1 MVFRRPERDRSSP
14 SLGYRLSS
22 DRQPGV
28 DIANN
33 RMPQY
38 SNDIERMPFPTPDRP
53 RFNPEEMPDIPR
65 NQMPE
70 YFKPIGR
77 PGMGSYQNMGQT
89 NMNPR
94 FFDRRINQNILAS
107 DLNNPELR
115 RHMFQNVGR
124 SNPLKRPE
132 SFTNLDMLGRPD
144 AAFKYSHMEPDRMS
158 YDIFDTPGN
167 PSDDA
172 SIRGTYRITE
182 DARPRNKLY
191 DEYGYLEGAP
201 RQRTTFSEGYMG
213 PRSFDEM
220 YGGVYDD
227 AIFRTVDP
235 NTNQI
240 EQFPMAEG
248 IEQAAVDPSDYR
260 TILKMIEA
268 GLNPED
274 YMAAN
279 RGGIASLM
287 R

>member
-1 MVFRRPERDRSSP
+1 MAFRRPVENRSSP

-28 DIANN
+28 EIANN
-33 RMPQY
+33 RMP
-38 SNDIERMPFPTPDRP
+38 SKPMP
-53 RFNPEEMPDIPR
+53 RFSPEDMPRRGLD
-65 NQMPE
+65 QMPE

-89 NMNPR
+89 NMG
-94 FFDRRINQNILAS
+94 Q
-107 DLNNPELR
+107 
-115 RHMFQNVGR
+115 
-124 SNPLKRPE
+124 PLKRPE

-144 AAFKYSHMEPDRMS
+144 LAFRYSHMEPGREES
-158 YDIFDTPGN
+158 FFGSPE
-167 PSDDA
+167 DA
-172 SIRGTYRITE
+172 SIRGTYRRTD
-182 DARPRNKLY
+182 DARRFEDL

-201 RQRTTFSEGYMG
+201 RRRTTFSEGSIG
-213 PRSFDEM
+213 PNSFNEM

-260 TILKMIEA
+260 TIMKIIEQ

-274 YMAAN
+274 YMAST
-279 RGGIASLM
+279 GIMGALPKERQVAELGLPQPLDYQNERLSLDELIELGASQEQIAQYLGVA
-287 R
+287 

>member
-1 MVFRRPERDRSSP
+1 MAFRKPEENRSSP

-22 DRQPGV
+22 NRQPGV
-28 DIANN
+28 EIANN

-38 SNDIERMPFPTPDRP
+38 ANPIDKGPRPFPPEAMPMPMP
-53 RFNPEEMPDIPR
+53 RYER
-65 NQMPE
+65 
-70 YFKPIGR
+70 PIGR

-89 NMNPR
+89 NMG
-94 FFDRRINQNILAS
+94 Q
-107 DLNNPELR
+107 
-115 RHMFQNVGR
+115 
-124 SNPLKRPE
+124 PLKRPE
-132 SFTNLDMLGRPD
+132 SFTNLNMLGRPD
-144 AAFKYSHMEPDRMS
+144 LAFKYSHMEPGREEKFFGS
-158 YDIFDTPGN
+158 LE
-167 PSDDA
+167 DA
-172 SIRGTYRITE
+172 SIRGLYRRTD
-182 DARPRNKLY
+182 DARRSEDL

-201 RQRTTFSEGYMG
+201 RRRTTFTEGSMG
-213 PRSFDEM
+213 PGSFNEM
-220 YGGVYDD
+220 YGGIYDD

-268 GLNPED
+268 GLNPDD